1 MIGEYYEVIYEGKT
15 TNIIVN
21 GKYISFK
28 QLKKKI
34 PTIKEK
40 DYKDKLSYVRVL

>member
-1 MIGEYYEVIYEGKT
+1 MVGEYYEVIYEGKRT
-15 TNIIVN
+15 DIIVN

-34 PTIKEK
+34 SSIKEK